1 MYLKKL
7 DFICLTHMNRLVLI
21 FRCWLLKKTLV
32 ITTNLNNP
40 ESVSV
45 CVYKDY
51 EVKIKMVQEQWRQL
65 KVEFLMGYEKWKLLF
80 SWGDEPLWEGCLV
93 EGWANFWLVAGLSPI
108 PPVGKTLCVVARFLA
123 VSISLTTEKLYC
135 SESRKSLSP
144 QLFFE
149 VSYHT

>member
-1 MYLKKL
+1 MGGLFGRGMSKFL
-7 DFICLTHMNRLVLI
+7 ADGG
-21 FRCWLLKKTLV
+21 TL
-32 ITTNLNNP
+32 
-40 ESVSV
+40 
-45 CVYKDY
+45 
-51 EVKIKMVQEQWRQL
+51 
-65 KVEFLMGYEKWKLLF
+65 
-80 SWGDEPLWEGCLV
+80 
-93 EGWANFWLVAGLSPI
+93 PI